1 MKYLSTQQTFYV
13 PMCIFHTTSSMEEG
27 QLLSSS
33 AGKTDKMI
41 FFIFKIHEPSQL
53 QTKQTKNP
61 INSNICCSSSNRK
74 LHKPLMARFYF
85 FKASLLVTPFPQE
98 KVKGNQGPTFCVTDF
113 LTLLHASSINYINRR
128 TEYDYKAYQS
138 VHHLGIPSFE

>member
-1 MKYLSTQQTFYV
+1 
-13 PMCIFHTTSSMEEG
+13 
-27 QLLSSS
+27 
-33 AGKTDKMI
+33 
-41 FFIFKIHEPSQL
+41 
-53 QTKQTKNP
+53 
-61 INSNICCSSSNRK
+61 
-74 LHKPLMARFYF
+74 MARFYF

-138 VHHLGIPSFE
+138 